1 MSTLVDDLRAEI
13 GPVGLLLGAD
23 MDSATVDRRGTYSGE
38 AAAVARPRS
47 TAEVSAVV
55 RTAARHGA
63 VIVAQGGNTGLSGG
77 AVPTATGPTVVLSLT
92 RMDEIESIDPDR
104 FSATVQAGVTI
115 GAVQDAAAAA
125 DRLFAPDW
133 GARGS
138 ATIGGAIST
147 NAGGV
152 NVLRFGSMREHV
164 LGLEVVLPDG
174 RVWNGLRALRKD
186 SSGYDLK
193 HLFIGAEGTLGIVTR
208 AVVRLLPAFGHQ
220 QTAFAAIPEL
230 AAIRPLLGSAL
241 RHSPGGVTAF
251 ELIPERGL
259 ASMVAKY
266 GRQRPLGEI
275 TDWYVLVRF
284 AGTEPVDDSLAGFLD
299 ESSRAGLVSDAV
311 VASTPAQEEN
321 LWFIR
326 DEILPGDVFDNHTA
340 GLKMDAAV
348 PIDRIEEFLDG
359 VTALAADL
367 APGSEHYSFGHV
379 GDGNLHS
386 YVIPPVGAEDEFR
399 QILPELRDAT
409 DRLTWELGGT
419 LSAEHGVGQ
428 TLRDRI
434 AAQKGDLEME
444 IARGL
449 KDLLDPAGL
458 LNPDKTLPPD

>member
-1 MSTLVDDLRAEI
+1 MSTLVEDLRAVV
-13 GPVGLLLGAD
+13 GPAGLLLGPD
-23 MDSATVDRRGTYSGE
+23 MDGATVDRRGTYSGE
-38 AAAVARPRS
+38 AVAVARPRT
-47 TAEVSAVV
+47 TAEVSEVV
-55 RTAARHGA
+55 RIAARHGA

-92 RMDEIESIDPDR
+92 RMSDIESVDPDR

-115 GAVQDAAAAA
+115 GAIQDAAAAA

-152 NVLRFGSMREHV
+152 NVLRFGSMRDHI

-174 RVWNGLRALRKD
+174 RVWDGLRALRKD

-208 AVVRLLPAFGHQ
+208 AVVRLLPSFGHQ

-230 AAIRPLLGSAL
+230 SVIRPLLASAL
-241 RHSPGGVTAF
+241 RHAPSGVTAF

-259 ASMVAKY
+259 AAMVSKF
-266 GRQRPLGEI
+266 GRQRPLATV
-275 TDWYVLVRF
+275 TDWYVLIRF
-284 AGTEPVDDSLAGFLD
+284 AGAGPVDEPLAGFLD

-311 VASTPAQEEN
+311 VAATPAQEEN
-321 LWFIR
+321 LWLIR
-326 DEILPGDVFDNHTA
+326 DEILPGDVFDNHTS

-359 VTALAADL
+359 VTALAAEMT
-367 APGSEHYSFGHV
+367 PGAAHYSFGHV
-379 GDGNLHS
+379 GDGNLHT
-386 YVIPPVGAEDEFR
+386 YVIPPVGAEEEFR
-399 QILPELRDAT
+399 RILPGLRDAT

-449 KDLLDPAGL
+449 KRLLDPDGL
-458 LNPDKTLPPD
+458 LNPDKTLPSD